1 MPDRHQV
8 VKHITHAFQRRLN
21 RMTPA
26 QLRAYSAVVR
36 LGSVRAAAEELGV
49 SDAGVSMHV
58 AALRKELDDP
68 LFSRTAAGLAFTPGG
83 LRLASRAVEI
93 LGLQRQ
99 TAIEVT
105 EAAHGRRLLRI
116 AASNA
121 FAEHAA
127 PGLIELFSSRANDLS
142 VELSVHPTS
151 RFRELICARAVD
163 IALGPVIANSGNSPG
178 SDASIVVRPFLKY
191 QIITVASPSNPL
203 AEGVPTPAL
212 LRDQHWMLGPSA
224 GSVDGE
230 IAAMLRNLAVPES
243 QQRIFQ
249 SDAAALEEVQRAG
262 GVTLAIGFAVAKDLA
277 AGRLTHITGPGLQAA
292 GEWCAATLTPS
303 ARQPAVSELVRFIT
317 TPRCTQAMIRGSGVG
332 VTRFRPKVHV
342 TLWS

>member
-1 MPDRHQV
+1 
-8 VKHITHAFQRRLN
+8 
-21 RMTPA
+21 MTPA

-36 LGSVRAAAEELGV
+36 LGSVRAAAAELGM
-49 SDAGVSMHV
+49 SDAGISMHV
-58 AALRKELDDP
+58 TALRRELDDP
-68 LFSRTAAGLAFTPGG
+68 LFTRTGAGLAFTPGG

-93 LGLQRQ
+93 LGLQQQ

-116 AASNA
+116 AASST

-127 PGLIELFSSRANDLS
+127 PGLIELFSSRADDLS

-151 RFRELICARAVD
+151 QFRDLIRSRAVD
-163 IALGPVIANSGNSPG
+163 IAIGP
-178 SDASIVVRPFLKY
+178 ASESSAGADLFVRPFLKY
-191 QIITVASPSNPL
+191 QIITVVGPKSLL
-203 AEGVPTPAL
+203 AAGNPTPAL
-212 LRDQHWMLGPSA
+212 LRQQQWMLGPSA

-230 IAAMLRNLAVPES
+230 IANILSSLAIPES

-249 SDAAALEEVQRAG
+249 SDAAALEEVLRVG
-262 GVTLAIGFAVAKDLA
+262 GATLTVGFAVAKDLA
-277 AGRLTHITGPGLQAA
+277 AGRLTHVTGPGLDRA
-292 GEWCAATLTPS
+292 GEWSAMTLAPS

-317 TPRCTQAMIRGSGVG
+317 TPRCIQAMIRGSGVG

>member
-1 MPDRHQV
+1 
-8 VKHITHAFQRRLN
+8 
-21 RMTPA
+21 MTPA

-36 LGSVRAAAEELGV
+36 LGSVRAAAAELGL
-49 SDAGVSMHV
+49 SDAGVSMHM

-68 LFSRTAAGLAFTPGG
+68 LFTRTGAGLAFTPGG

-93 LGLQRQ
+93 LGLQQQ

-116 AASNA
+116 AASST

-127 PGLIELFSSRANDLS
+127 PGLIELFSSRADDLS

-151 RFRELICARAVD
+151 RFRDLICSRAVD
-163 IALGPVIANSGNSPG
+163 IAIGP
-178 SDASIVVRPFLKY
+178 ASESSIETNGALFVRPFLKY
-191 QIITVASPSNPL
+191 QIIAVVAPNSPL
-203 AEGVPTPAL
+203 AAGVPPLAL
-212 LRDQHWMLGPSA
+212 LRHQQWMLGPSA

-230 IAAMLRNLAVPES
+230 IAKMLCTLAIPES

-249 SDAAALEEVQRAG
+249 SDAAALEEVRRVG
-262 GVTLAIGFAVAKDLA
+262 GVTLTIGFAVAKDLS
-277 AGRLTHITGPGLQAA
+277 AGRLIHLTGPGLDRS
-292 GEWCAATLTPS
+292 GEWCVATLAPA

-317 TPRCTQAMIRGSGVG
+317 TPRCIQAMIRGTGVG

>member
-1 MPDRHQV
+1 
-8 VKHITHAFQRRLN
+8 
-21 RMTPA
+21 MTPA

-36 LGSVRAAAEELGV
+36 LGSVRAAAAELGV

-68 LFSRTAAGLAFTPGG
+68 LFTRTAAGLAFTPGG

-93 LGLQRQ
+93 LGLQQQ

-116 AASNA
+116 AAAST

-127 PGLIELFSSRANDLS
+127 PGLIELFSSRADDLS

-151 RFRELICARAVD
+151 RFRDLIRSRAVD
-163 IALGPVIANSGNSPG
+163 IAIGPASEGWFGADG
-178 SDASIVVRPFLKY
+178 SIFVRPFLKY
-191 QIITVASPSNPL
+191 QIITVVAPHSPL
-203 AEGVPTPAL
+203 AVGSPTPAL
-212 LRDQHWMLGPSA
+212 LRHQRWMLGPSA

-230 IAAMLRNLAVPES
+230 IATMLRGLAIPEF

-249 SDAAALEEVQRAG
+249 SDAAALEEVLRVG
-262 GVTLAIGFAVAKDLA
+262 GATLTIGFAVAKDLA
-277 AGRLTHITGPGLQAA
+277 AGRLVHVTGPGLDRA
-292 GEWCAATLTPS
+292 GQWCAATLAPS

-317 TPRCTQAMIRGSGVG
+317 TPRCIQAMIRGSGVG

>member
-1 MPDRHQV
+1 
-8 VKHITHAFQRRLN
+8 
-21 RMTPA
+21 MTPA

-36 LGSVRAAAEELGV
+36 LGSVRAAAAELGM
-49 SDAGVSMHV
+49 SDAGISMHV

-68 LFSRTAAGLAFTPGG
+68 LFTRTGAGLAFTPGG

-93 LGLQRQ
+93 LGLQQQ

-116 AASNA
+116 AASST

-127 PGLIELFSSRANDLS
+127 PGLIELFSSRADDLS

-151 RFRELICARAVD
+151 RFRDLICSRAVD
-163 IALGPVIANSGNSPG
+163 IAIGPAAESSVNSYG
-178 SDASIVVRPFLKY
+178 SDGSIFVKPFLKY
-191 QIITVASPSNPL
+191 QIITVAAPNGPL
-203 AEGVPTPAL
+203 AKGIPTPAQ
-212 LRDQHWMLGPSA
+212 LRHEQWMLGPSA
-224 GSVDGE
+224 GGVDGE
-230 IAAMLRNLAVPES
+230 IATMLRDLAIPES

-249 SDAAALEEVQRAG
+249 SDAAALEEVQRVG
-262 GVTLAIGFAVAKDLA
+262 GVALSIGFAVAKDLA
-277 AGRLTHITGPGLQAA
+277 AGRLVHVHSPGLDKA
-292 GEWCAATLTPS
+292 GEWCAATLPPS

-317 TPRCTQAMIRGSGVG
+317 TPRCIQAMIRGSGVG

>member
-1 MPDRHQV
+1 
-8 VKHITHAFQRRLN
+8 
-21 RMTPA
+21 MTPA

-36 LGSVRAAAEELGV
+36 LGSVRAAAAELGV
-49 SDAGVSMHV
+49 SDAGISMHV

-68 LFSRTAAGLAFTPGG
+68 LFTRTNSGLAFTPGG

-93 LGLQRQ
+93 LGLQQQ

-116 AASNA
+116 AASSA

-127 PGLIELFSSRANDLS
+127 PGLIELFSSRADDLS
-142 VELSVHPTS
+142 VELSVHPMS
-151 RFRELICARAVD
+151 RFRELICSRAVD
-163 IALGPVIANSGNSPG
+163 IAIGPAS
-178 SDASIVVRPFLKY
+178 SIVSDETTFVRPFLKY
-191 QIITVASPSNPL
+191 QVIAVVGPKSPL
-203 AEGVPTPAL
+203 AVGFPKPSS
-212 LRDQHWMLGPSA
+212 LRSQQWMLGPSA
-224 GSVDGE
+224 GGVDGE
-230 IAAMLRNLAVPES
+230 IAAMLRALEIPES

-249 SDAAALEEVQRAG
+249 SDAAALEEVQRVG
-262 GVTLAIGFAVAKDLA
+262 GVSLAIGFAVAKDLA
-277 AGRLTHITGPGLQAA
+277 AGRLVHVKGPGLDRSGQ
-292 GEWCAATLTPS
+292 WCAATLAPA

>member
-1 MPDRHQV
+1 
-8 VKHITHAFQRRLN
+8 
-21 RMTPA
+21 MTPA

-58 AALRKELDDP
+58 AQLRKELDDP
-68 LFSRTAAGLAFTPGG
+68 LFTRTAAGLAFTPGG

-93 LGLQRQ
+93 LGLQQQ

-116 AASNA
+116 AASSS

-127 PGLIELFSSRANDLS
+127 PGLIELFSARANDLS
-142 VELSVHPTS
+142 VELSVHPTG
-151 RFRELICARAVD
+151 RFRDLITSRAVD
-163 IALGPVIANSGNSPG
+163 IALGPAEDG
-178 SDASIVVRPFLKY
+178 SDDRIVVRPFLTS
-191 QIITVASPSNPL
+191 QIITAAAPDSPL
-203 AEGVPTPAL
+203 ATNVPTPAL
-212 LRDQHWMLGPSA
+212 LREQQGMLGPSA

-230 IAAMLRNLAVPES
+230 IAVMLRNLGIPES
-243 QQRIFQ
+243 RQRIFQ
-249 SDAAALEEVQRAG
+249 NDAAAMEEAQRVG
-262 GVTLAIGFAVAKDLA
+262 GVTLTVGFAVSKDLA
-277 AGRLTHITGPGLQAA
+277 AGRLARSKGPGLQVS
-292 GEWCAATLTPS
+292 GEWCASTLPAQ
-303 ARQPAVSELVRFIT
+303 ARQPAVSELLRFIT
-317 TPRCTQAMIRGSGVG
+317 TPRCTQAMIRGTGVG

>member
-1 MPDRHQV
+1 V
-8 VKHITHAFQRRLN
+8 
-21 RMTPA
+21 TPA

-36 LGSVRAAAEELGV
+36 LGSVHAAAEELGM

-58 AALRKELDDP
+58 AQLRKELDDQ
-68 LFSRTAAGLAFTPGG
+68 LFSRTASGLAFTPGG
-83 LRLASRAVEI
+83 LRLASRAIEI
-93 LGLQRQ
+93 LGLQQQ

-105 EAAHGRRLLRI
+105 EAARGRRLLHI
-116 AASNA
+116 AASSG

-151 RFRELICARAVD
+151 QFKNLISSRAVD
-163 IALGPVIANSGNSPG
+163 IALGPVYEEP
-178 SDASIVVRPFLKY
+178 SDADGSIVVRPFLKY
-191 QIITVASPSNPL
+191 QVITVAAPDSAL
-203 AEGVPTPAL
+203 AGAAPTPAL
-212 LRDQHWMLGPSA
+212 LREQYWMLGPSA

-230 IAAMLRNLAVPES
+230 IAGMLRALAIPEA

-249 SDAAALEEVQRAG
+249 SDAAALEEVRRVG
-262 GVTLAIGFAVAKDLA
+262 GVTLTVGFSVAKDLA
-277 AGRLTHITGPGLQAA
+277 AGRLVHLKGQGLQRS
-292 GEWCAATLTPS
+292 GEWCASTLPPA

-317 TPRCTQAMIRGSGVG
+317 TPRCTQAMIRGTGVG

>member
-1 MPDRHQV
+1 
-8 VKHITHAFQRRLN
+8 
-21 RMTPA
+21 MTPA

-36 LGSVRAAAEELGV
+36 LGSVRAAAAELGL

-68 LFSRTAAGLAFTPGG
+68 LFTRTGAGLAFTPGG

-93 LGLQRQ
+93 LGLQKQ

-116 AASNA
+116 AASTA

-127 PGLIELFSSRANDLS
+127 PGLIELFSSRADDLS

-151 RFRELICARAVD
+151 QFRDLICSRAVD
-163 IALGPVIANSGNSPG
+163 IAIGPATESSVSSASSIG
-178 SDASIVVRPFLKY
+178 SDDAIFVRPFLKY
-191 QIITVASPSNPL
+191 QIITVVAPNSPL
-203 AEGVPTPAL
+203 AVGIPAPAL
-212 LRDQHWMLGPSA
+212 LRQQQWMLGPSA
-224 GSVDGE
+224 GSMDGE
-230 IAAMLRNLAVPES
+230 IATMLRALAIPES
-243 QQRIFQ
+243 HQRIFQ
-249 SDAAALEEVQRAG
+249 SDAAALEEVQRVG
-262 GVTLAIGFAVAKDLA
+262 GVTLTIGFAVAKDLA
-277 AGRLTHITGPGLQAA
+277 GGRLTHVTGPGLDRS
-292 GEWCAATLTPS
+292 GEWCAATLAPS

-317 TPRCTQAMIRGSGVG
+317 TPRCIQAMIRGSGVG